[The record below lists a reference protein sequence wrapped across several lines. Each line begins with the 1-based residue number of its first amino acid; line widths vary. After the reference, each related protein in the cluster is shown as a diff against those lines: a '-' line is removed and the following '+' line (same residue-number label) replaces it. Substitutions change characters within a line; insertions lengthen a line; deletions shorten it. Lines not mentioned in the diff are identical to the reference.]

1 MPNLIKKSWTV
12 SNGGLL
18 KCIMDETQAK
28 HVTMVDLDEIVME
41 ACALHMRNV
50 CGNYLDKSQ
59 RKGDR
64 YHVITG
70 DALYFMEEHST
81 MAPVCNISQHKFISQ
96 LFFFKFKIKN
106 FDSAQKIKGQ
116 LISKCPFVVTKSTKK
131 TNKIVRISALGS
143 KKRSNHKSSF

>member
-81 MAPVCNISQHKFISQ
+81 MVPVCI
-96 LFFFKFKIKN
+96 L
-106 FDSAQKIKGQ
+106 
-116 LISKCPFVVTKSTKK
+116 
-131 TNKIVRISALGS
+131 
-143 KKRSNHKSSF
+143 

>member
-1 MPNLIKKSWTV
+1 MCYLFIQDQDLYKEAEILILGGGD
-12 SNGGLL
+12 GGLL

-70 DALYFMEEHST
+70 DALYFMEEHK
-81 MAPVCNISQHKFISQ
+81 VNQISMY
-96 LFFFKFKIKN
+96 L
-106 FDSAQKIKGQ
+106 
-116 LISKCPFVVTKSTKK
+116 
-131 TNKIVRISALGS
+131 LG
-143 KKRSNHKSSF
+143 RQ

>member
-1 MPNLIKKSWTV
+1 
-12 SNGGLL
+12 
-18 KCIMDETQAK
+18 MDETQAK

-41 ACALHMRNV
+41 ACALHMKSV

-81 MAPVCNISQHKFISQ
+81 MVPVCNINLHVTYALSFYRSQNVLGWSKFFGQTINLFTYCGSHKH
-96 LFFFKFKIKN
+96 
-106 FDSAQKIKGQ
+106 
-116 LISKCPFVVTKSTKK
+116 FVPDKK
-131 TNKIVRISALGS
+131 MICIQ
-143 KKRSNHKSSF
+143 

>member
-1 MPNLIKKSWTV
+1 MKNAYFQAFSRRGLMPNLIKKSWTV

-81 MAPVCNISQHKFISQ
+81 MAPVCNISLHKFIFQ
-96 LFFFKFKIKN
+96 LFFFN
-106 FDSAQKIKGQ
+106 
-116 LISKCPFVVTKSTKK
+116 SK
-131 TNKIVRISALGS
+131 
-143 KKRSNHKSSF
+143 

>member
-1 MPNLIKKSWTV
+1 
-12 SNGGLL
+12 
-18 KCIMDETQAK
+18 MDETQAK

-41 ACALHMRNV
+41 ACALHMKSV

-81 MAPVCNISQHKFISQ
+81 MVPVCNINLHVIYALSFYRSQNVLGWSKFFVPEQKFVYILWQSQ
-96 LFFFKFKIKN
+96 TFCAKKDDLHSVKLVFVP
-106 FDSAQKIKGQ
+106 AQIF
-116 LISKCPFVVTKSTKK
+116 L
-131 TNKIVRISALGS
+131 
-143 KKRSNHKSSF
+143 KRH

>member
-1 MPNLIKKSWTV
+1 
-12 SNGGLL
+12 
-18 KCIMDETQAK
+18 MDETQAK

-41 ACALHMRNV
+41 ACALHMKSV

-81 MAPVCNISQHKFISQ
+81 MVPVCNYLNINPHTLKSLIMVKHVFSF
-96 LFFFKFKIKN
+96 LGFFPTYMVLLETTGDPRF
-106 FDSAQKIKGQ
+106 
-116 LISKCPFVVTKSTKK
+116 T
-131 TNKIVRISALGS
+131 
-143 KKRSNHKSSF
+143 

>member
-41 ACALHMRNV
+41 ACALHMKSV

-81 MAPVCNISQHKFISQ
+81 MVPVCNYLNINPHTLVMVKHVFSF
-96 LFFFKFKIKN
+96 LGFFPTYMGIPWDPRF
-106 FDSAQKIKGQ
+106 
-116 LISKCPFVVTKSTKK
+116 T
-131 TNKIVRISALGS
+131 
-143 KKRSNHKSSF
+143 

>member
-28 HVTMVDLDEIVME
+28 HVTMIDLDEIVME
-41 ACALHMRNV
+41 ACALHMKSV

-81 MAPVCNISQHKFISQ
+81 MVPVCNYLNINPHTLKSLIMVKHVF
-96 LFFFKFKIKN
+96 LFWDFFLPTWDPRF
-106 FDSAQKIKGQ
+106 
-116 LISKCPFVVTKSTKK
+116 T
-131 TNKIVRISALGS
+131 
-143 KKRSNHKSSF
+143 

>member
-12 SNGGLL
+12 SNRGLL

-81 MAPVCNISQHKFISQ
+81 MAPVCNISLHKFISQ
-96 LFFFKFKIKN
+96 LFFFEFKIKI

-116 LISKCPFVVTKSTKK
+116 LISKCPFYGHQIDQKNQQNCKDFCP
-131 TNKIVRISALGS
+131 RL
-143 KKRSNHKSSF
+143 